1 MLEDKKRIIALL
13 EGKKILF
20 VGLGVSHN
28 AITGH
33 LAGEGLDITACD
45 KRMPAELDAAT
56 LEQLRGKGVRLL
68 LGEDYPVRFEGDVL
82 FRTPGMY
89 FFSAEL
95 NDFRAR
101 GGIVTSEMELFCE
114 FCPCPVLAVTGSDG
128 KTTTTTLIAELLL
141 AQGHT
146 VHLGGNI
153 GRAMLAELEH
163 IAPTDLAVL
172 ELSSFQLISMR
183 CAPQVSVVTN
193 MTPNHLDVHKDMP
206 EYIGAKKNIYAHQN
220 AFSVT
225 VLGADNDI
233 TASMVPEVRGRCE
246 MFSLKGRV
254 ERGAYLRGD
263 GMLCRVDGESETPIL
278 HRDEIRLPGE
288 HNIANLLAAICAA
301 GDRVSPETV
310 AGVAR
315 IFNGVEH
322 RIELVRELGGVKWY
336 NDSIATSPTR
346 AMAGLASFS
355 QKIILI
361 AGGYD
366 KNLSYD
372 PLAPALCGKVKL
384 LILMGATADKIE
396 AALRGYT
403 GYKEG
408 APVILRA
415 EDMAGAVT
423 LAHEHAGQGDVVSLS
438 PASASFD
445 CYRNFE
451 ERGRHFK
458 GLVGQLTVDS

>member
-1 MLEDKKRIIALL
+1 MLEDKMRAAALL
-13 EGKKILF
+13 GGKKTIF
-20 VGLGVSHN
+20 VGLGVSHI
-28 AITGH
+28 AITGQ
-33 LAGEGLDITACD
+33 LADMGLDITVCD
-45 KRMPAELDAAT
+45 KRGAAELDSAA
-56 LEQLRGKGVRLL
+56 LSELRGKGVTLL
-68 LGEDYPVRFEGDVL
+68 LGEDYPARFEGDVL

-89 FFSAEL
+89 FYCEEL

-101 GGIVTSEMELFCE
+101 GGVVTSEMELFCE

-128 KTTTTTLIAELLL
+128 KTTTTTLIAELLK

-153 GRAMLAELEH
+153 GRAMLGQLEN
-163 IAPTDLAVL
+163 ISPTDLAVL

-193 MTPNHLDVHKDMP
+193 MSPNHLDVHKDMV

-233 TASMVPEVRGRCE
+233 TSSFIPEVRGRCE
-246 MFSLKGRV
+246 TFSLKNRV

-263 GMLCRVDGESETPIL
+263 GMLCRVKAGEDLPIL
-278 HRDEIRLPGE
+278 HRDEMCLPGE
-288 HNIANLLAAICAA
+288 HNILNLLAAICAA
-301 GDRVSPETV
+301 GDRVSPDT
-310 AGVAR
+310 AAQVAR
-315 IFNGVEH
+315 TFAGVEH
-322 RIELVRELGGVKWY
+322 RIELIRDSGGVKWY

-366 KNLSYD
+366 KNLSYQ
-372 PLAPALCGKVKL
+372 PLAPALCEKVKL

-396 AALRGYT
+396 VALRGHS

-408 APVILRA
+408 APKILRA
-415 EDMAGAVT
+415 KDMPDAVAI
-423 LAHEHAGQGDVVSLS
+423 AHSYAQKGDVVSLS

-445 CYRNFE
+445 HYRNFE
-451 ERGRHFK
+451 ERGWHFK
-458 GLVGQLTVDS
+458 DLVQAL